1 VPAERTPLWLRLRE
15 RLRPPRRLRILRAGA
30 FIIAGTLAL
39 GFATLNT
46 GNNLLYLLMGALLGT
61 IALSGWLSEQA
72 LRRLRVE
79 RQVPRAATVGEPAR
93 LLYRVHNGKRR
104 LPSHGIEIREL
115 PVPAAVRAGH
125 PAWVSEPAFAA
136 VLEPGASVRG
146 RGMLTVPRRGV
157 YPLAGVVLATS
168 FPFGLFS
175 KERDVVLAGQ
185 LVVWPRTDRP
195 VRTPRPGGIRSAR
208 RYAGSSSAPVL
219 QRGEYRSLRE
229 YRPGDDP
236 RDVHWRSTA
245 RRGDLIT
252 REFDRDAVDEYW
264 IVLDP
269 AAPDESAAEAAVE
282 LAAALVVAAAAR
294 GDRFGLCAGPARLAP
309 DATSTGAGRALD
321 MLAAVVMQHGA
332 QQVGELY
339 APARPDQCVLVTAR
353 PAVPG
358 GWGDVFRVDR

>member
-1 VPAERTPLWLRLRE
+1 MR
-15 RLRPPRRLRILRAGA
+15 RAGA
-30 FIIAGTLAL
+30 FLIVGTLAL

-72 LRRLRVE
+72 LRRLRLE
-79 RQVPRAATVGEPAR
+79 RHVPRAATAGEPAR
-93 LLYRVHNGKRR
+93 LLYRLHNGKRR

-115 PVPAAVRAGH
+115 PVPHAGAN

-136 VLEPGASVRG
+136 ALEPGASVRV
-146 RGMLTVPRRGV
+146 RGTLTVPRRGV

-175 KERDVVLAGQ
+175 KERDIALPGR

-195 VRTPRPGGIRSAR
+195 VRAPRPGGTRSAR
-208 RYAGSSSAPVL
+208 HYAGSSSAPVL

-236 RDVHWRSTA
+236 RDIHWRSTA
-245 RRGDLIT
+245 RRGDLVT

-264 IVLDP
+264 IVLDT
-269 AAPDESAAEAAVE
+269 AAPDEAAAEAAVE
-282 LAAALVVAAAAR
+282 LAAALVVAAADR

-309 DATSTGAGRALD
+309 NAAAPGAEHALD
-321 MLAAVVMQHGA
+321 TLAAVVMHHSGQR
-332 QQVGELY
+332 VGDLA
-339 APARPDQCVLVTAR
+339 APVRPDQCVLVTAR